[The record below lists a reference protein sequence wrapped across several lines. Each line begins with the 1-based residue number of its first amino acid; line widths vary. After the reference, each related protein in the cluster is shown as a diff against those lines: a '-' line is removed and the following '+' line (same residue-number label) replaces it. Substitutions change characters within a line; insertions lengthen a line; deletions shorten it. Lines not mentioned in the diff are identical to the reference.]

1 MLRQKED
8 KQDKQDNQQDTQQ
21 DNQQDTQHDK
31 QDKQDK
37 HLNVDNY
44 TVEELLQILHL
55 YQPTIFQVK
64 DAVNTIIARMR
75 SEKKMDVVVFF
86 QEAQTKILQTITP
99 ATITN
104 TTMADVKPIAAVW
117 QTDMLHPLGDDTTT
131 YYDNEH
137 LPAQDKQLA
146 EETGPKI
153 ISTRIVCIDSQYRQ
167 EILPYSTN
175 SAAPTYITNFTFN
188 LSNPINNT
196 LSIRLYSYSIPST
209 YYAFNAQIG
218 NTFFQYNGIIISI
231 PDGNYTVAQLVST
244 INTLAQ
250 QDLASSGL
258 LLTGPDPISGKITFT
273 NTDPLTTDVTV
284 IIYVQN
290 NTTNVYAC
298 SEQLAGLFQ
307 TVGINNTLG
316 WCLGFR
322 TLPDPNTGDVSFI
335 LDTGE
340 SITADVQPDVSGPK
354 YFILNVEDF
363 SNQRL
368 TTGLTGITNTK
379 SQATLSVPDYYK
391 TIDAACL
398 LQSGNLTQAQLFSI
412 NAVLQDN
419 DKTTLSAAAIYANKL
434 QAPDSGS
441 AFAFIPLANVPILRS
456 QGNMP
461 IVSFGANAIVF
472 GRNYI
477 RPIRLERIQVS
488 LVDDKNNLV
497 NLNDSN
503 WNFSLIVEQQVS

>member
-1 MLRQKED
+1 MLRRKED
-8 KQDKQDNQQDTQQ
+8 KKQEIKA
-21 DNQQDTQHDK
+21 HDK
-31 QDKQDK
+31 GAEVRDTGAETN
-37 HLNVDNY
+37 HLNVDDY
-44 TVEELLQILHL
+44 SVDDLLQILHL
-55 YQPTIFQVK
+55 YEPTVFQVK

-75 SEKKMDVVVFF
+75 SEKRMDVVMFF
-86 QEAQTKILQTITP
+86 QEAQKKILQTLTP
-99 ATITN
+99 KTIMDTAR
-104 TTMADVKPIAAVW
+104 ADVAPIEAVW
-117 QTDMLHPLGDDTTT
+117 QTDMLHPLGDDSTT
-131 YYDNEH
+131 YFDNEH
-137 LPAQDKQLA
+137 LPAQDKQIDSN
-146 EETGPKI
+146 TGPSV
-153 ISTRIVCIDSQYRQ
+153 ISTRIVCVDSQYRQ
-167 EILPYSTN
+167 DILPYSTN
-175 SAAPTYITNFTFN
+175 AAAPTYITNFTFN
-188 LSNPINNT
+188 LSNPINNA

-231 PDGNYTVAQLVST
+231 PDGNYTVTQLIDT

-250 QDLASSGL
+250 QDIASSGL
-258 LLTGPDPISGKITFT
+258 VITGPDPISGKITFT
-273 NTDPLTTDVTV
+273 NNDPLTTDVTV
-284 IIYVQN
+284 ILYVQN

-322 TLPDPNTGDVSFI
+322 TTPDPHTGDVYFT
-335 LDTGE
+335 LNTGA
-340 SITADVQPDVSGPK
+340 SITTDVQPDVYGPK
-354 YFILNVEDF
+354 YFVLNVEDF

-379 SQATLSVPDYYK
+379 SQATLSVPDYFS
-391 TIDAACL
+391 TIHAACL

-412 NAVLQDN
+412 NAVTQDN
-419 DKTTLSAAAIYANKL
+419 NRNTLSASAIYANKL

-441 AFAFIPLANVPILRS
+441 AFAFIPLANVPVLRA
-456 QGNMP
+456 QGNLP

-477 RPIRLERIQVS
+477 QPIRLERIQVS

-503 WNFSLIVEQQVS
+503 WSFSLIVEQQVS